1 MSRASRVPGYDTQVH
16 IVKGGDAKSGSA
28 GIAQQ
33 ADDALL
39 EHDDPM
45 EFGAGSGEFGSQ
57 SIEEILNKNA
67 AQAASLDSGAGIRG
81 DSVNMGQAS
90 SNSDPGKGASS
101 YGPRNTGKSRK

>member
-1 MSRASRVPGYDTQVH
+1 MSRPSRVPNYDTQVH
-16 IVKGGDAKSGSA
+16 IVKGGDAKSGSP

-45 EFGAGSGEFGSQ
+45 EFGAGSGEFGSK
-57 SIEEILNKNA
+57 SIEEILNNNA
-67 AQAASLDSGAGIRG
+67 AQAASLDSGAGMRG

-90 SNSDPGKGASS
+90 NNSDPGKGASP
-101 YGPRNTGKSRK
+101 YGRRNTGRS